1 MQRTATRIGWGDLPA
16 AVRSAVEGIIGDRV
30 IEAVSQP
37 GGFSPGTADRVRTA
51 TGRRAFVKAVSP
63 AQNPDSPVMHR
74 AEART
79 SGALPTTAPTPR
91 LLGCHDDG
99 EWVALVFSDVNGRHP
114 TTPWRADE
122 LTGVLNALEAMAVA
136 LTPSPVAHVPAAADL
151 LAGDFAGWHRIA
163 ADPPPR
169 LDPWVRAHLD
179 HLRHAADEG
188 VAALTG
194 DTLCHL
200 DVRADNLL
208 LDAAGT
214 VTVVDWPWACR
225 GPAWLDTALLLVNV
239 RLFGGARHRGDAGPA
254 AAHHRCRPGRAH
266 RCVRRA
272 GRLLRRQRPP
282 PAATRHSHRTGVPAG
297 PGRRAAP
304 VAGPATHLTPPGL
317 RGAGGQRA
325 AAAANPYASCVRSTS
340 RRSPSSPLSAAVI
353 APAARPACNPTSAS
367 STTRQRAGATS
378 SSAAARR

>member
-1 MQRTATRIGWGDLPA
+1 MKGTATRIGWGDLPA

-30 IEAVSQP
+30 VEAVSQS

-79 SGALPTTAPTPR
+79 AGALPPTAPTPR

-99 EWVALVFSDVNGRHP
+99 EWVALVFSDVDGRHP

-122 LTGVLNALEAMAVA
+122 LTRVLGALEAMAVA
-136 LTPSPVAHVPAAADL
+136 LTPNPVAHVPAAAEL

-179 HLRHAADEG
+179 DLRHAADEG

-225 GPAWLDTALLLVNV
+225 GPAWLDTALLLLNV
-239 RLFGGARHRGDAGPA
+239 RLYGGHDTESMLRRLPLTAGVDPA
-254 AAHHRCRPGRAH
+254 ALTG
-266 RCVRRA
+266 VYA
-272 GRLLRRQRPP
+272 GLAGFFADSARRPP
-282 PAATRHSHRTGVPAG
+282 P
-297 PGRRAAP
+297 PGIPTVRAFQQAQADALLP
-304 VAGPATHLTPPGL
+304 WLAERLA
-317 RGAGGQRA
+317 
-325 AAAANPYASCVRSTS
+325 
-340 RRSPSSPLSAAVI
+340 
-353 APAARPACNPTSAS
+353 
-367 STTRQRAGATS
+367 
-378 SSAAARR
+378 